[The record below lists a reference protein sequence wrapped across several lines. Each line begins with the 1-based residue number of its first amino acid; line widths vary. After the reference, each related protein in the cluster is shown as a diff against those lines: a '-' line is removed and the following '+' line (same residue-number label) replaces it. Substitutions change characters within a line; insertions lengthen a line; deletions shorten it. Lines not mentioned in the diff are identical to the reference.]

1 MAQNKIAKTKL
12 SKVMAQNKIAKT
24 KIGVVVDNELLET
37 MKVKKVVAT
46 RKRKTVQ
53 DKTLATTAGA
63 EQITEGKRQY
73 IYSVGKRKAAIATI
87 RLFENG
93 QGQIIINNKD
103 YKSYFPL
110 LKHQN
115 AILSPLVLCAKKD
128 IVDLSIMVKGGG
140 TTGQV
145 DGIKHGIAKG
155 LLKLNLDARK
165 SLKSAGLLTR
175 DSRIKERKK
184 YGLKGARRAPQWQK
198 R

>member
-1 MAQNKIAKTKL
+1 
-12 SKVMAQNKIAKT
+12 MAQNKIAKT